1 MDRKYMSLINSYCQ
15 RNNYTLDYID
25 VEKKGPPH
33 DPEFTVMVLINGEKY
48 ATGVGKNK
56 KEAKAKAAKDTWEMI
71 ERRQSNLSNVHAPDP
86 VTSPPAADVPA
97 PCDYISKLNEYA
109 QKTSQLVDYSK
120 VKRTGDAHA
129 PIYSCSCII
138 SGHVYGNGTGNSLAA
153 AKQAA
158 AEEAYKALKEQESL
172 SLKSENSN
180 HRLHE
185 LSNSSRKQSLSESW
199 GITFRDSATNL
210 AEKVKDMSLSQEPSN
225 SRQNVPA
232 SAIKSKRVL
241 APNFDNARNERK
253 KVLSNICRNK
263 GEADDE
269 YTVDERFRQGYKNIE
284 PIGKGGFGNVFKATS
299 KTDERTYAVKRV
311 ELIRNV
317 KREVKELAKLEHENI
332 VRYYYSWEGT
342 DHMIYPDVSKNSV
355 IPVPCLFIQMELC
368 EQGPLDNWI
377 ENNRQNQNYHTVA
390 QDKFLQIL
398 KGVDYIHSEN
408 LIHRDLKPQ
417 NIFLSREGK
426 IKIGDFGLVT
436 SVTYDTLTKNRGT
449 QSYMAP
455 EQSGDRY
462 GKEVDI
468 YALGLIWFEILSALV
483 SHHEKNK
490 IWQDVRDGRL
500 PLDFTK
506 QFKIQVQY
514 FNTVFQ
520 LIYLL
525 SCLKKNYSNFVF
537 LQAPIIKKMLSED
550 PSKRCPASKILD
562 ILKTPDK
569 GNSRQTFSH

>member
-1 MDRKYMSLINSYCQ
+1 MVK
-15 RNNYTLDYID
+15 ID
-25 VEKKGPPH
+25 
-33 DPEFTVMVLINGEKY
+33 GEEY
-48 ATGVGKNK
+48 GTGIAKSK
-56 KEAKAKAAKDTWEMI
+56 KEAKAAAAKSTWDMI
-71 ERRQSNLSNVHAPDP
+71 EPQQSSASNVHVPDP
-86 VTSPPAADVPA
+86 VASPPPVDVPP
-97 PCDYISKLNEYA
+97 PCDYVSKLNDYA
-109 QKTSQLVDYSK
+109 QKTSQLVDYSN

-129 PIYSCSCII
+129 PIYSCSCKI
-138 SGHVYGNGTGNSLAA
+138 SGHVYGNGTGNTLDA

-172 SLKSENSN
+172 SLKSEDSN
-180 HRLHE
+180 HRFHE
-185 LSNSSRKQSLSESW
+185 LSNSSRKQSPSESW
-199 GITFRDSATNL
+199 GITFRDSATSL
-210 AEKVKDMSLSQEPSN
+210 AEKVKDISLSEEPPN
-225 SRQNVPA
+225 SRRNVPA
-232 SAIKSKRVL
+232 SALKSKRVL
-241 APNFDNARNERK
+241 APNFDNARNEQK
-253 KVLSNICRNK
+253 KVLSNICRNRS
-263 GEADDE
+263 EADDE
-269 YTVDERFRQGYKNIE
+269 YTVDERFRREYENIE

-299 KTDERTYAVKRV
+299 RVDERTYAVKRV

-317 KREVKELAKLEHENI
+317 KREVKELAKLGHENI

-342 DHMIYPDVSKNSV
+342 DHMIYPDASKNSE

-377 ENNRQNQNYHTVA
+377 ENNRQNQNYHMMA

-449 QSYMAP
+449 RSYMAP
-455 EQSGDRY
+455 EQFGDRY

-468 YALGLIWFEILSALV
+468 YALGLIWFEILYRLV

-490 IWQDVRDGRL
+490 VWQDVREGHL

-506 QFKIQVQY
+506 QFKIQV
-514 FNTVFQ
+514 
-520 LIYLL
+520 
-525 SCLKKNYSNFVF
+525 
-537 LQAPIIKKMLSED
+537 PIIKKMLSED
-550 PSKRCPASKILD
+550 PSKRCSASQLLD
-562 ILKTPDK
+562 ILKSRDK
-569 GNSRQTFSH
+569 DNSQKPYSH